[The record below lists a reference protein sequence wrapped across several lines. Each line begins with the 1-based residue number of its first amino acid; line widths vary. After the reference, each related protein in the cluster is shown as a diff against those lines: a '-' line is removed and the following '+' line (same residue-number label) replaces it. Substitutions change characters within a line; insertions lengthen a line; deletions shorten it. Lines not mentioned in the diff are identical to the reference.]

1 MTVQAHLTEL
11 TEKHRQLKQAIEEEM
26 QHTSYDTLR
35 LAELKRKKLK
45 LKDEIARL
53 QTQQH

>member
-1 MTVQAHLTEL
+1 MTAQDHLNEL

-26 QHTSYDTLR
+26 QHSSYNTLR

-45 LKDEIARL
+45 IKDEISRL
-53 QTQQH
+53 QSQKH

>member
-26 QHTSYDTLR
+26 QHTSHDTIR
-35 LAELKRKKLK
+35 LAELKRRKLK
-45 LKDEIARL
+45 VKDEIARL
-53 QTQQH
+53 QNHHH